1 MRTLR
6 VFGLAALLSV
16 TIASSNGCLESRTS
30 DGPGAGSPSGLFG
43 LVSRPAVP
51 EGTPLQIRLTSGIS
65 SETARA
71 GDEWTGVVVNA
82 VTVRGKEVVPAGSSV
97 HGLVTSSLQARRG
110 SRAMLDLDV
119 QSVSL
124 DGKDVG
130 VHAVTEP
137 VIAGSPRARNL
148 GAIAGGVA
156 AGALIGNAVGGDAAV
171 GGLLGGAAA
180 GALVAA
186 SKGYQV
192 VLKPGTV
199 MNFTVTPRT

>member
-1 MRTLR
+1 
-6 VFGLAALLSV
+6 
-16 TIASSNGCLESRTS
+16 
-30 DGPGAGSPSGLFG
+30 LFG